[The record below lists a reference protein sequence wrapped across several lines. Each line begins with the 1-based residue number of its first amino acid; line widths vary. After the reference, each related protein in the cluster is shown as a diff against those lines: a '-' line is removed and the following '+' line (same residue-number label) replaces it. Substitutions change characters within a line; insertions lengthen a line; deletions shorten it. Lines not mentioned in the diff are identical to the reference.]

1 MAAQLIAPPREKKKK
16 GPEPVS
22 EAVRADTSLRIGM
35 ICGLLMGV
43 NEKAC
48 NSLLTLDKKEFF
60 YKNETRIVRAA
71 YRKFMKRGAR

>member
-1 MAAQLIAPPREKKKK
+1 MAELITPPKKKK
-16 GPEPVS
+16 SEPVS
-22 EAVRADTSLRIGM
+22 EARRADTSLRIGM

-48 NSLLTLDKKEFF
+48 NQLLKLDSREFY

-71 YRKFMKRGAR
+71 YRKFIKRGPRS